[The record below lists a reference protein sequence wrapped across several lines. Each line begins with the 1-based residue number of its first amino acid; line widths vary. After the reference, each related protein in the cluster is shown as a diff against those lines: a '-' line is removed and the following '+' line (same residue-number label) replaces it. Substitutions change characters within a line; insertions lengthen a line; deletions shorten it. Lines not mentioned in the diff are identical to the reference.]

1 MPTRSQRLAVALAFL
16 AAALSFAAVVVSI
29 VRDGRLAVTPLFG
42 GLLMLALAIGGY
54 LRLNARDSRRT

>member
-16 AAALSFAAVVVSI
+16 AAALSFTAVVVSI
-29 VRDGRLAVTPLFG
+29 VRDGRPDVTPLLG

-54 LRLNARDSRRT
+54 FRLKAGDSRRT

>member
-16 AAALSFAAVVVSI
+16 AAALSFAAVALSI
-29 VRDGRLAVTPLFG
+29 VRAGRLDVTPLFG

-54 LRLNARDSRRT
+54 VRLKAGDSRRT